1 MNSLLKPNLVEN
13 TANHKFPK
21 SITVKKSITMNTP
34 TDRSK
39 MGFTPFRANIGGRY
53 VTLRRMKIDSSED
66 KKCLCSAGDPGA
78 CVPPCSTKQP
88 TTKMCVRKAPD
99 GTYRVTSNSSTNT
112 NGLTIKKFKSNIQ
125 NSDNKQE
132 ATSLSRSFNI
142 PKSIVNPSDED
153 NQPSTSNAAYKR
165 KTLPSTVPP
174 KVIRNVF
181 AYLPRTRKEYRI
193 PSSDSEET
201 SLDNDKHRNKII
213 LTTKQRNG
221 TMIRRNTC
229 FVPKPRVQGNL
240 ASDSI
245 VAKNPNGI
253 TIRRNTL
260 LMSNPQGQAKKA
272 NYLIPQSM
280 LTSST
285 EHVVRKSSA
294 SSNESFSN
302 QSALT
307 ATSPANGEDLF
318 LIQEQKSAP
327 MNSSGSSRRK
337 SSLEP
342 MQTFSGDTN
351 FDEIFSMP
359 PRPRQNIQLIES
371 LARYRTIVK
380 FMLNHLQINQI
391 DFNNDDYINLY
402 KFYRG

>member
-1 MNSLLKPNLVEN
+1 
-13 TANHKFPK
+13 
-21 SITVKKSITMNTP
+21 MNTSA
-34 TDRSK
+34 DRDK
-39 MGFTPFRANIGGRY
+39 IGFTPFRANIGGRY
-53 VTLRRMKIDSSED
+53 VTLRRMKVDSSDD

-78 CVPPCSTKQP
+78 CVPPCSTKHP

-99 GTYRVTSNSSTNT
+99 GTYRVTSNSSINT

-125 NSDNKQE
+125 NSDNREE

-142 PKSIVNPSDED
+142 PKSIVNPCDED

-174 KVIRNVF
+174 KFISEESEDQF
-181 AYLPRTRKEYRI
+181 AEPRQKMRIKYRI
-193 PSSDSEET
+193 PKSESEEI
-201 SLDNDKHRNKII
+201 SLDNDKHRKKII

-245 VAKNPNGI
+245 VAKNQNGI
-253 TIRRNTL
+253 TIRRNTF
-260 LMSNPQGQAKKA
+260 LMSDPQGQAKKA
-272 NYLIPQSM
+272 NYTIPQSL

-294 SSNESFSN
+294 SSNESFLN
-302 QSALT
+302 QSELT

-318 LIQEQKSAP
+318 LIQENYNQEQESA

-337 SSLEP
+337 TLLEP
-342 MQTFSGDTN
+342 MKTLSGYTN
-351 FDEIFSMP
+351 VVKIDEPFNMP
-359 PRPRQNIQLIES
+359 QRPRQNIQLIES
-371 LARYRTIVK
+371 LARYRTIVR
-380 FMLNHLQINQI
+380 FILNHLQINQI